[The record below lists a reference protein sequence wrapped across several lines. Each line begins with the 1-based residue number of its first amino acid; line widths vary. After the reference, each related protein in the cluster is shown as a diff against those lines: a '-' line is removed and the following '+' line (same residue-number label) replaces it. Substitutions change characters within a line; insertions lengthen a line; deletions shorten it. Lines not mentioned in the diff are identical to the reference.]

1 MQTRNLSFVLPLIAV
16 LAACSSV
23 VHSHQP
29 TNTAGPS
36 VATGDRP
43 MDEAPVQKTRPNGDR
58 EYSYRNS
65 CVVVLEPRRAV
76 VKTESFNCQLH
87 HRDISLLYASGD

>member
-16 LAACSSV
+16 LAACSV
-23 VHSHQP
+23 AGSHQP
-29 TNTAGPS
+29 TNTAGPG

-43 MDEAPVQKTRPNGDR
+43 MDETPVRKTRPNGDR
-58 EYSYRNS
+58 EYSYNNGCR
-65 CVVVLEPRRAV
+65 VVLEPRRAV
-76 VKTESFNCQLH
+76 VKAESSDCQLH